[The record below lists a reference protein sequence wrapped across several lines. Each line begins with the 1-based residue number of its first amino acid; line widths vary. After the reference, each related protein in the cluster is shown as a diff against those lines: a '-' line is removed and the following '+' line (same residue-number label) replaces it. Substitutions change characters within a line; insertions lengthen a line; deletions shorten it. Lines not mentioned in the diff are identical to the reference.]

1 MNEPIP
7 PEPPQLS
14 RAQRLRAYFSDR
26 QRWKRWAIELLI
38 VVAIVAGVQLWQ
50 ARGLAE
56 GVAPPLAG
64 SLSDGR
70 GASLAGTLEAAG
82 GRPVLVVF
90 WATWCPVCKAE
101 EGNIDAVARDWPT
114 LTVAMQSEGAANIA
128 KHLRERGLGFAAIVD
143 DDARLAADWKVRGV
157 PTHFI
162 VDSAGNIRF
171 RLVGYTT
178 EPGLRARLWWAQK
191 FPA

>member
-1 MNEPIP
+1 MNEPAPLP
-7 PEPPQLS
+7 PRTL
-14 RAQRLRAYFSDR
+14 AQRLRAYFSDR
-26 QRWKRWAIELLI
+26 QRWKRWAVELLI

-50 ARGLAE
+50 SRGLAE

-70 GASLAGTLEAAG
+70 SASLAETLKAAG

-101 EGNIDAVARDWPT
+101 EGNVDAVARDWPT

-128 KHLRERGLGFAAIVD
+128 KHLKERGLGFAAIVD
-143 DDARLAADWKVRGV
+143 DDGRLAADWRVRGV

-162 VDSAGNIRF
+162 VDSSGNIRF

-178 EPGLRARLWWAQK
+178 ALGLRARLWWASRPQ
-191 FPA
+191 